1 MARKAILMLCHR
13 IPYPADKGDKI
24 RNLNILRNIQKKADV
39 YLGCFIDSEFDLRYQ
54 TELAKEVTELY
65 CIFRSPIIGCIQSIF
80 GIVSGKSITQSWFF
94 DNKMHEW
101 IEQVLPRCDAILF
114 CSTAMIQY
122 KKIKN
127 GSCPQIIDLVDVD
140 SDKWIQ
146 YSLSSRWLKRWI
158 FRREARLVY
167 NLEANAGN
175 DFDKIILVS
184 DDEAEY
190 YKKVHPQVVLSK
202 ISGLSN
208 GIDSE
213 YFNPAK
219 YSISNKIVP
228 GRVVFTGE
236 MNYKPNIEAV
246 VWFVENVWQEV
257 LKKRPDATFVIV
269 GRNPSPVIQAMN
281 LINNIIVTG
290 RIDDVRPF
298 LAEAALV
305 VAPML
310 IARGLKNKVLE
321 AMAMSKPLVVT
332 PQALLGLNNL
342 PKSPNLEIKTSPNE
356 FADACI
362 RQLNLRVLNV
372 PAHREYVKN
381 FFSWES
387 RLEPLYEMLQINTNG
402 NNK

>member
-1 MARKAILMLCHR
+1 MLCHR

-54 TELAKEVTELY
+54 TELAKEVTELF
-65 CIFRSPIIGCIQSIF
+65 CIFRLPIIGLMRSIF
-80 GIVSGKSITQSWFF
+80 GIVSGKSITQCWFS
-94 DNKMHEW
+94 DNRMHEW
-101 IEQVLPRCDAILF
+101 IERVLPFCDGVLF
-114 CSTAMIQY
+114 SSTAMIQY

-127 GSCPQIIDLVDVD
+127 GNFPQIIDLVDVD
-140 SDKWIQ
+140 SDKWLQ
-146 YSLSSRWLKRWI
+146 YSLSSRWPKRWI
-158 FRREARLVY
+158 FQREARLVY
-167 NLEANAGN
+167 SLEARAGIE
-175 DFDKIILVS
+175 FDRILLVS
-184 DDEAEY
+184 DDEKEY
-190 YKKVHPQVVLSK
+190 YKKIHPQVVQSK
-202 ISGLSN
+202 IYGLSN

-213 YFNPAK
+213 YFNPSS
-219 YSISNKIVP
+219 YSTSNKVVP

-246 VWFVENVWQEV
+246 IWFVENVWQEV
-257 LKKRPDATFVIV
+257 LKKIPDATFVIV
-269 GRNPSPVIQAMN
+269 GRNPSPAIKSLN

-290 RIDDVRPF
+290 RVDDVRPL

-332 PQALLGLNNL
+332 PQALYGLNNI
-342 PKSPNLEIKTSPNE
+342 PKSSNLEITTSPNE

-372 PAHREYVKN
+372 PAHRDYVKN
-381 FFSWES
+381 CFSWER
-387 RLEPLYEMLQINTNG
+387 RLEPLDEMLQIDTNG
-402 NNK
+402 DDK

>member
-219 YSISNKIVP
+219 YSISNKIFP